1 VPVLLKRPGPL
12 AIERDGRILVVDP
25 ADGSAVRTVLEG
37 PDYSAP
43 RWSPDGRSLLF
54 TRGRGP
60 AAELYVMPGGGGPV
74 RRLTANRRP
83 ERGAV
88 WSPID
93 GRIAYVVPRTD
104 DARTFDS
111 PSQPAEI
118 WTVDLATGADR
129 KVADGFDP
137 AWFPDGRAIVYATN
151 GQRDERGPRENA
163 LRVVNADGQGDRP
176 LIGIADLPT
185 DLLPAFGL
193 PFKPATLR
201 LRSPA
206 WSPDGRSLAAS
217 ADGHTSQVYTFDGRG
232 QGLRPWAVAF
242 DGGVGRVCWSP
253 DGARLAIE
261 SQPATGVSVV
271 VIVDLVSGRQTTI
284 GGPEIGFQAASPTWS
299 PDGRGLAL
307 VVTNLPGRED
317 RSRTTAL
324 RLYAPDGTE
333 TAQLI
338 AEGGLANPDW
348 GAAP

>member
-1 VPVLLKRPGPL
+1 MPIALKRPGRL

-37 PDYSAP
+37 TDYSVP

-54 TRGRGP
+54 ARGRGP
-60 AAELYVMPGGGGPV
+60 TAELYVMAAGGGPA
-74 RRLTANRRP
+74 RRLTANHRP
-83 ERGAV
+83 ERSAV
-88 WSPID
+88 WSPTGD
-93 GRIAYVVPRTD
+93 RVAYVVPRTD
-104 DARTFDS
+104 DARAFDS
-111 PSQPAEI
+111 PSQSTEI

-137 AWFPDGRAIVYATN
+137 AWFPDGRALVYATN
-151 GQRDERGPRENA
+151 GPRDERGPRDNG
-163 LRVVNADGQGDRP
+163 LRLVNPDGQGDRP
-176 LIGIADLPT
+176 LIGMADLPT
-185 DLLPAFGL
+185 DLLSSFGL

-201 LRSPA
+201 VRSPA

-217 ADGHTSQVYTFDGRG
+217 ADGHTSLVYTFDGRG

-242 DGGVGRVCWSP
+242 DGGVGQVHWSS
-253 DGARLAIE
+253 DGGRLAIE

-271 VIVDLVSGRQTTI
+271 VIVDLASGRQTTI

-317 RSRTTAL
+317 RTRTTAL

-348 GAAP
+348 GPAP